1 MRIGQVVVEE
11 AGPVLTALPAA
22 LAEEGSSVDVLERSF
37 ARQLQGR
44 PVRLRPMR
52 RSAKLPSLRLE
63 HHVSIDSISR
73 SEWDSLFAGR
83 GAFDWHGLRALENA
97 FAGPREE
104 PEHSWGFNYWIVR
117 DPARGGAPVAA
128 TFFTTALWKDDL
140 LSSPELSA
148 EVEARR
154 ANDPYYLTSLMVGMG
169 SLLTEGDHLYLDR
182 TADWRGALRL
192 ILDAAR
198 AVEDTTEAAAVV
210 LRDLAPDAETHQF
223 LTGEG
228 FVRVPAPAAWIR
240 DLDFADDEEFLA
252 GLKKK
257 HRYHQRTQVLSWED
271 RYEVDVIRSGPDAPH
286 AIAREDLDH
295 LYRLYRH
302 VHARSLFLNVFPL
315 PRRLFD
321 AVLAQP
327 GWELITLRLIEGPE
341 QPVAFIMQHVGAE
354 HVQPVLVGLDYAYV
368 SSHRAYQQTLW
379 QSIRSGRRV
388 GARKVLMGVSADL
401 HKARFGAVREKRW
414 VYVQPSE
421 SYHTDVLSRLAQGLS
436 LAG

>member
-1 MRIGQVVVEE
+1 M
-11 AGPVLTALPAA
+11 
-22 LAEEGSSVDVLERSF
+22 
-37 ARQLQGR
+37 R
-44 PVRLRPMR
+44 PVTPVTSPTRLW
-52 RSAKLPSLRLE
+52 LE
-63 HHVSIDSISR
+63 HHESIDSISR
-73 SEWDSLFAGR
+73 QEWDSMFAGR
-83 GAFDWHGLRALENA
+83 GAFDWQCLRTLENS
-97 FAGPREE
+97 FAGQREE
-104 PEHSWGFNYWIVR
+104 PEHSWDFNYWIVR

-154 ANDPYYLTSLMVGMG
+154 VDDPYYLTSRVVGMG

-182 TADWRGALRL
+182 TGDWRSALRL

-198 AVEDTTEAAAVV
+198 AVEDTAEAVAVV
-210 LRDLAPDAETHQF
+210 LRDLTPDGEMHEF

-228 FVRVPAPAAWIR
+228 FVRVPAPTAWIR
-240 DLDFADDEEFLA
+240 KLDFDDDDEFLA

-257 HRYHQRTQVLSWED
+257 HRYHQRTQVLAWED
-271 RYEVDVIRSGPDAPH
+271 RYEVDVIHSGPEMRH
-286 AIAREDLDH
+286 GLAREDVDH
-295 LYRLYRH
+295 LYGLYRN

-321 AVLAQP
+321 SILSQP
-327 GWELITLRLIEGPE
+327 GWELIVLRLIEGPG
-341 QPVAFIMQHVGAE
+341 QPVAFIMQHVGTE
-354 HVQPVLVGLDYAYV
+354 HVQPVFIGLDYRFV

-388 GARKVLMGVSADL
+388 GAQKVLMGVSADL
-401 HKARFGAVREKRW
+401 HKARFGAAAEKRW

-421 SYHTDVLSRLAQGLS
+421 SFHADILTGLAQELS